1 MNARSDWNTWNVW
14 NAWMPGRSGMRGMF
28 EMSGIIVLQVMN
40 GPETN
45 VLP

>member
-1 MNARSDWNTWNVW
+1 
-14 NAWMPGRSGMRGMF
+14 MPGMSGMSRMF

-40 GPETN
+40 GPEAN